1 MKNNDVLKK
10 SIREKAQRS
19 DRESGLVLSHRSI
32 TSPLFL
38 RLLPDR
44 GPGTPGPWDP
54 GTPRPRHWNR
64 DLCHTEDGL
73 LP

>member
-19 DRESGLVLSHRSI
+19 DRESGLVSSHRSI

-38 RLLPDR
+38 RLLPERD
-44 GPGTPGPWDP
+44 PGTPGPQDP
-54 GTPRPRHWNR
+54 DTGTGTSATPRM
-64 DLCHTEDGL
+64 DSSLDD
-73 LP
+73 